1 MTTFYPVC
9 VTIALFIALLLF
21 DVIQRTP
28 EKINGHI
35 FSGLVVTFLMVYLSF
50 KDMELVSWGLLLIPV
65 VILVTCYFLGYTSPS
80 KKKETAATAIT
91 GITET
96 PAATTK
102 CDPNPKIS
110 TPESISIASKIIS
123 ENDLCNA

>member
-9 VTIALFIALLLF
+9 VTVALFIALLLF

-35 FSGLVVTFLMVYLSF
+35 FSGLIVTFLMVYLSI

-65 VILVTCYFLGYTSPS
+65 VVLVTCYFLGYTSPT
-80 KKKETAATAIT
+80 KKTET
-91 GITET
+91 GITEIT
-96 PAATTK
+96 ETTAATTN